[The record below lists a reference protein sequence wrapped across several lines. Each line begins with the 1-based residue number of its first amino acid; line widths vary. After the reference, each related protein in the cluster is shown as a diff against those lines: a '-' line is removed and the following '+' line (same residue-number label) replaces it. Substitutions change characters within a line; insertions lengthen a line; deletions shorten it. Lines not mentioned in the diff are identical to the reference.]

1 MRRAL
6 LGAGTGMAAT
16 LACTPLLAAP
26 YHPSGANL
34 AYGEISHT
42 QGVMGSVANPASGA
56 AMPRGFR
63 FGLGS
68 LGVGYELGEIDGFV
82 DDFEDWA
89 DDFDRLD
96 DVIRDFERAE
106 EQFDVSDLD
115 GQADDALRPLLDAVG
130 EIQAIERRGQ
140 SLLDRGQDDG
150 FLAVTGGVHAP
161 PGPLV
166 ANHAILGGALTLDV
180 QGTGSARLGIA
191 GGRLESGLG
200 GMPLSGWDCSKNA
213 NDATCGSGDWEIK
226 YDGDDVTIKGPDR
239 EVGEVS
245 EDDLALYS
253 DMEAAAIGRFSL
265 GYSARTY
272 SSRDGELFV
281 GGRGHYYQA
290 EMARAVSEIDDDA
303 LDTLSDD
310 FSDSRSSDDAFGVDL
325 GLLWVAR
332 NYQVG
337 LTGKNLNEPSLDY
350 PEIVGYDDLP
360 ASVQDRVSRTKS
372 YTLERQGT
380 VEASLHSPNRRWM
393 LGFSHDLNS
402 VEGPHGAEN
411 NNEYQWTAVGVG
423 YASESYLWPGFR
435 LGYRTNNAGSEL
447 SYITGGLTL
456 FRVLNIDAAV
466 STDDVEHD
474 GSSVPRSALV
484 NVGLELGF

>member
-1 MRRAL
+1 
-6 LGAGTGMAAT
+6 
-16 LACTPLLAAP
+16 
-26 YHPSGANL
+26 
-34 AYGEISHT
+34 
-42 QGVMGSVANPASGA
+42 
-56 AMPRGFR
+56 
-63 FGLGS
+63 
-68 LGVGYELGEIDGFV
+68 
-82 DDFEDWA
+82 
-89 DDFDRLD
+89 
-96 DVIRDFERAE
+96 
-106 EQFDVSDLD
+106 
-115 GQADDALRPLLDAVG
+115 
-130 EIQAIERRGQ
+130 
-140 SLLDRGQDDG
+140 
-150 FLAVTGGVHAP
+150 
-161 PGPLV
+161 
-166 ANHAILGGALTLDV
+166 
-180 QGTGSARLGIA
+180 
-191 GGRLESGLG
+191 
-200 GMPLSGWDCSKNA
+200 
-213 NDATCGSGDWEIK
+213 
-226 YDGDDVTIKGPDR
+226 
-239 EVGEVS
+239 
-245 EDDLALYS
+245 
-253 DMEAAAIGRFSL
+253 IGRFSL

-350 PEIVGYDDLP
+350 PEIAGYDDLP